1 MTSEI
6 AGLIAYLATVLVWW
20 FSFLFDRSQGWTA
33 GWEKFKSDFLKF
45 CWPVLKG
52 IVLLIGIWI
61 LVFGV
66 LMAWA

>member
-1 MTSEI
+1 MTSEF

-20 FSFLFDRSQGWTA
+20 FYFLFDRSQGWTA
-33 GWEKFKSDFLKF
+33 GWGKFKSDFLKF
-45 CWPVLKG
+45 CWPVIKG

>member
-45 CWPVLKG
+45 CWPVIKG
-52 IVLLIGIWI
+52 IALLIGIWI

>member
-20 FSFLFDRSQGWTA
+20 FSFLFDRSQGWSA
-33 GWEKFKSDFLKF
+33 GWEKFKSDFLKYG
-45 CWPVLKG
+45 WPVLKMCG
-52 IVLLIGIWI
+52 LMAGVWVLF
-61 LVFGV
+61 FGL